1 MRKRSVTN
9 IVRPHCA
16 PAATFTHTQTHAYM
30 YNTFRLRRLSRQCR
44 THSGGA
50 KYAHGQK
57 ALQKKE
63 QKKKQK
69 TKNGTFF

>member
-16 PAATFTHTQTHAYM
+16 PAARSSNNIHTHTQTHAYM
-30 YNTFRLRRLSRQCR
+30 YNTFRLRRLSRRCR

-50 KYAHGQK
+50 KYAHGK
-57 ALQKKE
+57 KKE
-63 QKKKQK
+63 QKK
-69 TKNGTFF
+69 TENKNGTFF